1 MTSSPSRRLPA
12 IDDTPSASR
21 ALERRQFERL
31 PADFGVDVV
40 IPVFN
45 EERCLRDNVSTV
57 HGFLERTANYRWRI
71 VVADNAS
78 TDGTPEIAQALEDEL
93 DRVSHFRIP
102 IKGRGFALRRCFL
115 ETEADI
121 VGYMDVDLST
131 NLRFFP
137 LLVEGIRAGYDLCVG
152 SRLMQAAR
160 IQRSRHR
167 ELISRS
173 YNLLIKLLF
182 LNHFSDAQCG
192 FKALRTNVGRH
203 LLPLVRNN
211 NWFFDTELLL
221 LAERNDYRVFEVPV
235 EWVEDPTSTVKLL
248 KTIREDLLG
257 LARMRLT
264 IHRQRV
270 SRVPGP

>member
-1 MTSSPSRRLPA
+1 MLEAPEGSPPGSP
-12 IDDTPSASR
+12 P
-21 ALERRQFERL
+21 ALEGRDRRKFQRL

-45 EERCLRDNVSTV
+45 EERCLRDSVQTV
-57 HGFLERTANYRWRI
+57 HGFLSRTANYRWRI

-78 TDGTPEIAQALEDEL
+78 TDSTPRIAQALEDEI

-102 IKGRGFALRRCFL
+102 VKGRGLALRRCFL
-115 ETEADI
+115 ATEADI
-121 VGYMDVDLST
+121 VAYMDVDLST

-137 LLVEGIRAGYDLCVG
+137 LLVEGIKAGYDLCVG

-160 IQRSRHR
+160 TQRSRHR
-167 ELISRS
+167 EFISRS

-192 FKALRTNVGRH
+192 FKALRRSAGQR
-203 LLPLVRNN
+203 LLPLVKND

-235 EWVEDPTSTVKLL
+235 EWVEDPASTVKLL
-248 KTIREDLLG
+248 RTIREDLMG
-257 LARMRLT
+257 LVRMRMT
-264 IHRQRV
+264 IHRLLVDR
-270 SRVPGP
+270 GPTP

>member
-1 MTSSPSRRLPA
+1 MPEAPEGPPPGNPPA
-12 IDDTPSASR
+12 LTKR
-21 ALERRQFERL
+21 ERRKFQRL

-45 EERCLRDNVSTV
+45 EERCLRASVHTV
-57 HGFLERTANYRWRI
+57 HGFLSRTANYRWRI

-78 TDGTPEIAQALEDEL
+78 TDGTPRIAEELEGEL
-93 DRVSHFRIP
+93 EQVSHFRIP
-102 IKGRGFALRRCFL
+102 VKGRGLALRRCFL

-121 VGYMDVDLST
+121 VAYMDVDLST

-137 LLVEGIRAGYDLCVG
+137 LLVEGIKAGYDLCVG

-160 IQRSRHR
+160 TQRSRHR
-167 ELISRS
+167 EFISRS

-192 FKALRTNVGRH
+192 FKALRRSVGRR
-203 LLPLVRNN
+203 LLPLVEDN

-248 KTIREDLLG
+248 RTIKEDLLG
-257 LARMRLT
+257 LLRMRLS
-264 IHRQRV
+264 IHRMLVDR
-270 SRVPGP
+270 GPAP